1 MVGGVVVGGGFC
13 DFKAQ
18 PALAAMVM
26 GWLWGR
32 PEQLSLSY
40 LEREKMCA
48 IHKLLQYFIIS
59 SVLCL

>member
-1 MVGGVVVGGGFC
+1 MLDLRGGVVGGVVVGGVGFC

-32 PEQLSLSY
+32 PEQLKPQLRYYTVLNLGKS
-40 LEREKMCA
+40 
-48 IHKLLQYFIIS
+48 IS
-59 SVLCL
+59 